1 MLFRSDESRLI
12 IFGGWANKWLDDVW
26 QINVS
31 SIVGPP
37 YAILKVEPPL
47 GPVTGGMFCLVRGV
61 GWASTQG
68 MVIVEFSAGKHS
80 ATSQGE
86 VLDDETIRCP
96 TPAVMNTIGPKEC
109 IVRVQI
115 GARDLT
121 TTTTSYKFFLQSLAE
136 NSLCFGP
143 GVLDDQ
149 QAGVETRFT
158 IQLRDTNN
166 DNRKTGRD
174 ELEISIKQKVP
185 AKDENS
191 KDSWV
196 ELPYD
201 FHDHNTGQYEVKY
214 VADEGEVRV
223 EVKLKDENGKPRPVR
238 GSPFRP
244 TFTGMGRNRANEYS
258 GPLVTA
264 WIGGT
269 LKKLDEFFQTT
280 SVGHQTKLKDGDVM
294 GLIKVMNH
302 IHDMYEQEETL
313 ILNQHEIAETLAHL
327 EKEGLPG
334 DKQMKQLKKIGANL
348 LQLKEDITAK
358 EKEIQPMEQKE
369 SELYRKVIADFE
381 EELKTYQSGLR
392 KEAYF
397 FYKSGLE
404 LAQKR
409 LNDVTSDLDRQQ
421 NRMDELRHIATNFKY
436 VDDLNN
442 SVKIMT
448 AMREDVASMK
458 MLWEF
463 EVKRITTTE
472 TFLVV
477 KWGDVQP
484 ADMEDEIKALFK
496 KLKEVKVD
504 RKCDA
509 YMGIQEIVKKW
520 TVFCPLIGEL
530 KDPAMRARHWT
541 QLMVLCGKSIT
552 VNKDVL
558 LRDMWN
564 LELHKYSDACEDTA
578 DQAKQENK
586 MEITIKKLEGEWTNV
601 DFCFESHKGSQEIFL
616 MKIPDDKVEMLEE
629 HQVQVQNMFEIGRAH
644 V

>member
-1 MLFRSDESRLI
+1 M
-12 IFGGWANKWLDDVW
+12 GG
-26 QINVS
+26 
-31 SIVGPP
+31 
-37 YAILKVEPPL
+37 
-47 GPVTGGMFCLVRGV
+47 
-61 GWASTQG
+61 
-68 MVIVEFSAGKHS
+68 
-80 ATSQGE
+80 
-86 VLDDETIRCP
+86 
-96 TPAVMNTIGPKEC
+96 
-109 IVRVQI
+109 
-115 GARDLT
+115 
-121 TTTTSYKFFLQSLAE
+121 
-136 NSLCFGP
+136 
-143 GVLDDQ
+143 
-149 QAGVETRFT
+149 
-158 IQLRDTNN
+158 
-166 DNRKTGRD
+166 
-174 ELEISIKQKVP
+174 
-185 AKDENS
+185 
-191 KDSWV
+191 
-196 ELPYD
+196 
-201 FHDHNTGQYEVKY
+201 
-214 VADEGEVRV
+214 
-223 EVKLKDENGKPRPVR
+223 
-238 GSPFRP
+238 
-244 TFTGMGRNRANEYS
+244 
-258 GPLVTA
+258 
-264 WIGGT
+264 
-269 LKKLDEFFQTT
+269 
-280 SVGHQTKLKDGDVM
+280 
-294 GLIKVMNH
+294 
-302 IHDMYEQEETL
+302 
-313 ILNQHEIAETLAHL
+313 
-327 EKEGLPG
+327 
-334 DKQMKQLKKIGANL
+334 
-348 LQLKEDITAK
+348 
-358 EKEIQPMEQKE
+358 
-369 SELYRKVIADFE
+369 
-381 EELKTYQSGLR
+381 
-392 KEAYF
+392 EAYF

-629 HQVQVQNMFEIGRAH
+629 HQVQVQNMFASRFLATFETVVVGWQKTLANVSEVSQLLAEVQRSWAFLENLFIHSDEVKKELPEDSDKFVGIDMDVKEILSLGGTIPSAKDFCNQANIFQRLEKTQSQLTMCEKALNEFMDGKRRSFPRFYFMSSADLLD
-644 V
+644 VLSNGNAPEKVVPQFPKFFIAIEDTIR